1 MKTRPA
7 VAIRFALALSMLLLA
22 APATATFAGGDVNF
36 LLGMKPLDKND
47 WAPVEDQGAFGAEVT
62 FGKETWPV
70 WIAVD
75 YFATAAVEQRVP
87 INVGG
92 FVTSGDITG
101 TTFEFDFGI
110 RKIWGKHRTRPFLGG
125 GVGVVG
131 ATFDADVTDDS
142 DQTAAAW
149 AGGGVF
155 WRLGRRF
162 NLGGSVRWSDAK
174 VSLFENDDVQ
184 AGGLTYG
191 LILGWGWPISF

>member
-1 MKTRPA
+1 MPTRPA
-7 VAIRFALALSMLLLA
+7 IAIRFALALSILLLA
-22 APATATFAGGDVNF
+22 APATAAFAGGDVNF
-36 LLGMKPLDKND
+36 LLGMKPLDKD
-47 WAPVEDQGAFGAEVT
+47 EWDPVESQGAFGAEVT

-75 YFATAAVEQRVP
+75 YFATAAVEERVP

-110 RKIWGKHRTRPFLGG
+110 RKIWGKNRTRPFLGG

-131 ATFDADVTDDS
+131 ATYDADVTDDS
-142 DQTAAAW
+142 DETAAVW

-162 NLGGSVRWSDAK
+162 NLGGSVRWSDAQ
-174 VSLFENDDVQ
+174 VTLFGNDVQ
-184 AGGLTYG
+184 AGGFTYG
-191 LILGWGWPISF
+191 LLLGWGWPAGS

>member
-7 VAIRFALALSMLLLA
+7 SGMHFAVALSICLLA
-22 APATATFAGGDVNF
+22 APAAAAFAGGDVNF
-36 LLGMKPLDKND
+36 LLGFKPLDKND
-47 WAPVEDQGAFGAEVT
+47 WGPVEDQGAFGAEVT
-62 FGKETWPV
+62 FGRETWPV
-70 WIAVD
+70 WIAID
-75 YFATAAVEQRVP
+75 YFATAAVEERVP

-101 TTFEFDFGI
+101 TTFELDFGL
-110 RKIWGKHRTRPFLGG
+110 RKIWGRKKTRPFFGA

-131 ATFDADVTDDS
+131 ATYDADVVDDS
-142 DQTAAAW
+142 DQTAAVW

-162 NLGGSVRWSDAK
+162 NLGGSVRWSDAQ
-174 VSLFENDDVQ
+174 VTLFDNDVQ

-191 LILGWGWPISF
+191 LLLGWGWPPRT